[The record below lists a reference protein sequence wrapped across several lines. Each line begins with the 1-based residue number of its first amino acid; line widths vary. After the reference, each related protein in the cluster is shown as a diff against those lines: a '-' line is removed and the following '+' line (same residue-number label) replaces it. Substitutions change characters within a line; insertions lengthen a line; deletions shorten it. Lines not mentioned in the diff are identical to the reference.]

1 MAAAVVA
8 DAAMAVAAEVA
19 VMAVA
24 AEAALHMAVVL
35 EVSM

>member
-1 MAAAVVA
+1 MAAG
-8 DAAMAVAAEVA
+8 MAVAAEVA